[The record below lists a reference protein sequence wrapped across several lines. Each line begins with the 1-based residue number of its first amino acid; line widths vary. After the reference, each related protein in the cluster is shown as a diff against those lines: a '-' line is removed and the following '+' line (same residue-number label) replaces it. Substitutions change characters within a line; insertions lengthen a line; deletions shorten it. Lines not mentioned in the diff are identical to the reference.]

1 MDRFADMQ
9 MFVRLVEM
17 GSISATADRLEVAK
31 SAVSRRLAELEAR
44 LGVQLFQRTT
54 RRMNLTD
61 SGHHYYERCV
71 RILADLEE
79 TELAVSQAHG
89 ALRGKL
95 RVALPLSFGLQHLTP
110 LINEFAGLHPEVE
123 FDLDFNDR
131 QIDLMQEGFDLA
143 VRIAHLTDSS
153 LIARRLTAVRQ
164 MVCASPG
171 YIAQH
176 GVPTTPDELTN
187 HACLVYSN
195 LATPALWTY
204 HDAKN
209 IAGRVKIPI
218 KLQANNGDF
227 LCRAAIAGQ
236 GLIMQPTFSLAEAIC
251 RGDLVPILRQYQWP
265 RVNAYAVYPPTRHL
279 STRMRAFVD
288 FLAEKLQGEAYW
300 DRAIAQCSQPA
311 AKRKKTGSK
320 CPSLFI

>member
-9 MFVRLVEM
+9 MFVRLVEV
-17 GSISATADRLEVAK
+17 GSISAAADRLDVAK

-61 SGHHYYERCV
+61 SGHNYYERCV

-89 ALRGKL
+89 ALRGRL

-110 LINEFAGLHPEVE
+110 LINEFADLHPEVE

-131 QIDLMQEGFDLA
+131 QIDLMQEGFDLG
-143 VRIAHLTDSS
+143 VRIAQLTDSS
-153 LIARRLTAVRQ
+153 LIARRLTVVRQ
-164 MVCASPG
+164 MACASPG

-176 GVPTTPDELTN
+176 GAPSIPNELVN

-195 LATPALWTY
+195 LANPALWTY

-209 IAGRVKIPI
+209 IAGRVKVFI

-236 GLIMQPTFSLAEAIC
+236 GIIMQPTFYMADAIC
-251 RGDLVPILRQYQWP
+251 RDDLVPILGKYRWP
-265 RVNAYAVYPPTRHL
+265 EVNAYAVYPPTRHL
-279 STRMRAFVD
+279 STRVRAFVD
-288 FLAEKLQGEAYW
+288 FLVESVFITFY
-300 DRAIAQCSQPA
+300 
-311 AKRKKTGSK
+311 
-320 CPSLFI
+320 LFS

>member
-9 MFVRLVEM
+9 MFVRLVEV
-17 GSISATADRLEVAK
+17 GSISAAADRLDVAK

-61 SGHHYYERCV
+61 SGHNYYERCV

-89 ALRGKL
+89 ALRGRL

-110 LINEFAGLHPEVE
+110 LINEFADLHPEVE

-131 QIDLMQEGFDLA
+131 QIDLMQEGFDLG
-143 VRIAHLTDSS
+143 VRIAQLTDSS
-153 LIARRLTAVRQ
+153 LIARRLTVVRQ
-164 MVCASPG
+164 MACASPG

-176 GVPTTPDELTN
+176 GAPSIPNELAN

-195 LATPALWTY
+195 LANPALWTY

-209 IAGRVKIPI
+209 IAGRVKVFI

-236 GLIMQPTFSLAEAIC
+236 GIIMQPTFYMADAIC
-251 RGDLVPILRQYQWP
+251 RGDLVPILCKVRWP
-265 RVNAYAVYPPTRHL
+265 EVNAYAVYPPTRHL
-279 STRMRAFVD
+279 STRVRAFVD
-288 FLAEKLQGEAYW
+288 FLVEKLNGEAYW
-300 DRAIAQCSQPA
+300 DRAIAQHAQPL

-320 CPSLFI
+320 